1 MSKTRYFTVKKK
13 KMGVNVQTIEMPKS
27 GQKAD

>member
-1 MSKTRYFTVKKK
+1 MSKTRYFTVKK